1 MTRSRAFNRFHRFLA
16 RKHRDE
22 VRNVASVLPTDETR
36 PRDRIQK
43 LIDRGFGLDERIEM
57 EETAR

>member
-1 MTRSRAFNRFHRFLA
+1 MNRSRAFNRFHRFLA

-22 VRNVASVLPTDETR
+22 IRNTTPVVPFEDGRSG
-36 PRDRIQK
+36 DRIHQ
-43 LIDRGFGLDERIEM
+43 LIDRRFALDERLEI

>member
-16 RKHRDE
+16 QKHRDE
-22 VRNVASVLPTDETR
+22 IRNTTPVLLGQDGR
-36 PRDRIQK
+36 PGDRIQQ
-43 LIDRGFGLDERIEM
+43 LIDRSFALDDRLEL

>member
-22 VRNVASVLPTDETR
+22 ILNTTHVLSVEDGR
-36 PRDRIQK
+36 PCDRVQQ
-43 LIDRGFGLDERIEM
+43 LIERRFALDDRLEM

>member
-43 LIDRGFGLDERIEM
+43 LIDRGFGLDERLEM
-57 EETAR
+57 EETVR

>member
-43 LIDRGFGLDERIEM
+43 LIDRGFGLDERLEM

>member
-1 MTRSRAFNRFHRFLA
+1 MTRTRAFNRFHRFLA

-22 VRNVASVLPTDETR
+22 VRNAALVLPVEETR
-36 PRDRIQK
+36 PGDRIQK
-43 LIDRGFGLDERIEM
+43 LIDRRFELDCKLEM